1 MGIKAS
7 KHFDPKKD
15 KHFETWLERTEF
27 YLRAIK
33 CPDENKTTSLLLLVD
48 VNSFEASKHLGI
60 KSDTEYSVA
69 KEKLKDYFSI
79 TEIKEELQE
88 KLDLRFQEANES
100 IEAYARD
107 IKLIGHKAYPNG
119 DFDLLENIL
128 SKVFIH
134 GLRDDKS
141 RKRVLLHSPKTLT
154 EAAQYARFS
163 EAAVRVAKNRGAP
176 TSASTINS
184 MNYRGN
190 FNKHVC

>member
-48 VNSFEASKHLGI
+48 VNSFEASKHVGI
-60 KSDTEYSVA
+60 KSYTEYSVA